1 MTHFKSCTSKMN
13 TVWAGLDN
21 VYGNGVL
28 SHKITWFT
36 VQKQVFTKTKI
47 LYNSIS
53 ALDHF
58 YEKG

>member
-21 VYGNGVL
+21 VVTEYWAIKLHDLQFRNRF
-28 SHKITWFT
+28 SQE
-36 VQKQVFTKTKI
+36 QKSYTTAFQP
-47 LYNSIS
+47 
-53 ALDHF
+53 LDHF